1 MVNIQVNLAFLDD
14 RVSVTMNLKDPTPS
28 APDQVVSTV
37 NKVIMKDLHEMWYKD
52 LQSPQELPL

>member
-1 MVNIQVNLAFLDD
+1 MVNIQVNLAFLDH

-37 NKVIMKDLHEMWYKD
+37 NKVIMKVKD
-52 LQSPQELPL
+52 ECK

>member
-28 APDQVVSTV
+28 ATDQVVSTV
-37 NKVIMKDLHEMWYKD
+37 NKVIMKDLHEM
-52 LQSPQELPL
+52 